1 MGIIGIE
8 MEPIIYKFTIELTV
22 QSIEKDGERY
32 LERLMRYFHDCG
44 FRILN
49 GKWEN
54 KYVLYD
60 RLGVRCNENCIWVK
74 IKIEHKTSNTHNPDD
89 YIDKYLKRKVYNIY
103 DHFKDYLYNN
113 SDKLDYIY
121 WLNCDY
127 TSYTRSMEDIF
138 K

>member
-8 MEPIIYKFTIELTV
+8 MEPTVYKFTMQLTV
-22 QSIEKDGERY
+22 QSIEKDGEKY

-44 FRILN
+44 FKILN
-49 GKWEN
+49 GEWEN
-54 KYVLYD
+54 IHVTHD
-60 RLGVRCNENCIWVK
+60 RLGDVCNKNCIWVK
-74 IKIEHKTSNTHNPDD
+74 INMEHETSSTHNPDD

-103 DHFKDYLYNN
+103 DHFKGDLYNN

-127 TSYTRSMEDIF
+127 TSYTRLMEDIF